1 LPLKN
6 LLFGLILMFSVQAC
20 ESGANTGE
28 RSRSDTLRALPLF
41 PPLSVEEKQRYHD
54 EVETALNQSLL
65 RSTFNGGILVAKNGE
80 IVYEKYVGFSD
91 LKTKDSLH
99 QDVPMQIASTSKT
112 LTSAAI
118 LKLMQ
123 EGKLNLHD
131 SLQKFFPDFPYQDIT
146 VQALLT
152 HRSGLPEYLNYID
165 RSPWPRTQPATNRDV
180 LQTLIEW
187 QPPKAYKADT
197 RFNYC
202 NTNYVLLALIVEV
215 VSGQNFPDYMKD
227 NFFTPLGMT
236 NSFVLTPQDSMVTQS
251 YQPNGALWTL
261 DFSDGC
267 YGDKNI
273 YSTPRDLLKWDQALY
288 AGRILQ
294 QHILDSAY
302 IPYNNERPGVN
313 NYGLGW
319 RMLLIPN
326 GKKVIFHHGR
336 WHGFNSAFARLT
348 DEKVT
353 IVILGNR
360 YNRNVYTTA
369 RKLYNIFGSY
379 DGSTEGEE

>member
-1 LPLKN
+1 MKN
-6 LLFGLILMFSVQAC
+6 LFVLVLVLAILQSCQ
-20 ESGANTGE
+20 SGAKSGDKP
-28 RSRSDTLRALPLF
+28 RSDSLRSLPLF
-41 PPLSVEEKQRYHD
+41 PPLSASEKKKYHN
-54 EVETALNQSLL
+54 EVEYALKRSLL

-80 IVYEKYVGFSD
+80 IVYEKYQGFSD
-91 LKTKDSLH
+91 LKTRDSMNMN
-99 QDVPMQIASTSKT
+99 VPLQIASTSKT
-112 LTSAAI
+112 LTSAAV
-118 LKLMQ
+118 LKLLQ

-131 SLQKFFPDFPYQDIT
+131 SLTKFFPAFPYTDIT
-146 VQALLT
+146 VKMLLN

-165 RSPWPRTQPATNRDV
+165 RSPWPKEQPVTNRDV

-187 QPPKAYKADT
+187 QPPKQFRADT

-202 NTNYVLLALIVEV
+202 NTNYVLLALIVEA
-215 VSGQNFPDYMKD
+215 VSGQTYPDYMKQ
-227 NFFTPLGMT
+227 NFFIPLGMT
-236 NSFVLTPQDSMVTQS
+236 NTFVKTMKDSFATRSF
-251 YQPNGALWTL
+251 QPNGAAWNM

-294 QHILDSAY
+294 QHILDSAFV
-302 IPYNNERPGVN
+302 PYSNERPGVN

-319 RMLLIPN
+319 RMLLLKN

-353 IVILGNR
+353 VIILGNR

-369 RKLYNIFGSY
+369 RKLYNIFGNY
-379 DGSTEGEE
+379 DGTLEGEE

>member
-1 LPLKN
+1 LKN
-6 LLFGLILMFSVQAC
+6 LIFLILIISFFQSCQ
-20 ESGANTGE
+20 SGAKSGINTRGD
-28 RSRSDTLRALPLF
+28 SLKAGPLF
-41 PPLSVEEKQRYHD
+41 PPLSAAEKKKYHK
-54 EVETALNQSLL
+54 EVENALNHSLL

-80 IVYEKYVGFSD
+80 IVYEKYQGFRD
-91 LKTKDSLH
+91 LRLKDTLNM
-99 QDVPMQIASTSKT
+99 DMPLQIASTSKT

-118 LKLMQ
+118 LKLLQ

-131 SLQKFFPDFPYQDIT
+131 SLTKFFPGFPYTDIT
-146 VQALLT
+146 IKMLLN

-165 RSPWPRTQPATNRDV
+165 RSPWPKEQMVTNRDV

-187 QPPKAYKADT
+187 QPPKQFRADS

-202 NTNYVLLALIVEV
+202 NTNYVLLALIVEA
-215 VSGQNFPDYMKD
+215 VSGISYPDYMKQ
-227 NFFTPLGMT
+227 NFFIPLGMT
-236 NSFVLTPQDSMVTQS
+236 NSFVKTTRDSAAAIS
-251 YQPNGALWTL
+251 YQPNGRSWNM

-288 AGRILQ
+288 AGSILQ
-294 QHILDSAY
+294 QHILDSAFV
-302 IPYNNERPGVN
+302 PYSNERPGVN

-319 RMLLIPN
+319 RMLLLKN

-353 IVILGNR
+353 IIILGSR

-369 RKLYNIFGSY
+369 KKLYNLFGHY
-379 DGSTEGEE
+379 DGSKDSDE